1 MVIWRYLI
9 LLLTFI
15 LSAQV
20 FAVEQTRSSND
31 GRVRVVLELPETD
44 LLTRQFR
51 LLQYRVYTN
60 DAFITLDVD
69 VNKYPQSHL
78 QMLPVKKQASTI
90 KKWKY
95 QYQFNVLSYFSVAG
109 KKQYETPALRYS
121 EGGRVHYLF
130 EFHPMVIN
138 VKALPPYL
146 PPYIPMG
153 QLKLDSR
160 FPEIFDQLRPA
171 KTDSVYYWDIYIR
184 GKNISKDA
192 LPELLQQIRSNRQIK
207 FLPAKITSGI
217 SKQHESVT
225 QTLHYS
231 IPFMIKQSG
240 LARFP
245 DLRLQYFDPAS
256 GRMHVSQYQIN
267 NKLALNLP
275 LQWLLVLLLLAL
287 LIWVLVIIK
296 PVIYRIALGLIQLK
310 KGRQQLKQAQTPVE
324 VRQSMRQLGQ
334 AFGWPVNATL
344 NSWQANWQENIADS
358 ESVNASLSKLSLA
371 LYSPVADL
379 SLNTVKKTLLCHG
392 FLQVYVCLRHALQAQ
407 MEPSLK

>member
-9 LLLTFI
+9 LLLI
-15 LSAQV
+15 SISSAQV
-20 FAVEQTRSSND
+20 FAVEQTQSSKD
-31 GRVRVVLELPETD
+31 GRVQVVLESPQTD
-44 LLTRQFR
+44 LLTHQFR

-78 QMLPVKKQASTI
+78 QILPVKKQTSVI

-95 QYQFNVLSYFSVAG
+95 QYQFNVLSYYSVAG
-109 KKQYETPALRYS
+109 KKAYQTPVLRYS

-130 EFHPMVIN
+130 KFQPMVIN

-160 FPEIFDQLRPA
+160 FPETFDQLRPA
-171 KTDSVYYWDIYIR
+171 KTDSIYYWDVYIS

-192 LPELLQQIRSNRQIK
+192 LPELRQQIRSNRQIK
-207 FLPAKITSGI
+207 FLPAKITRSI

-240 LARFP
+240 LVRFP
-245 DLRLQYFDPAS
+245 GLRLQYFDPAS
-256 GRMHVSQYQIN
+256 GRMYVSQYQIKT
-267 NKLALNLP
+267 KLALNP
-275 LQWLLVLLLLAL
+275 GLQWLLAMLLLAL
-287 LIWVLVIIK
+287 LVWVFVIIK
-296 PVIYRIALGLIQLK
+296 PAIYRIVLALMQLK

-324 VRQSMRQLGQ
+324 VRLSMQQLGR
-334 AFGWPVNATL
+334 AFGWSANATL
-344 NSWQANWQENIADS
+344 SSWQANWQANIADS
-358 ESVNASLSKLSLA
+358 ESVTTSLNKLSRA
-371 LYSPVADL
+371 LYSPVADF

-392 FLQVYVCLRHALQAQ
+392 LLQVYVCLRHALQAQ
-407 MEPSLK
+407 MEPSFR